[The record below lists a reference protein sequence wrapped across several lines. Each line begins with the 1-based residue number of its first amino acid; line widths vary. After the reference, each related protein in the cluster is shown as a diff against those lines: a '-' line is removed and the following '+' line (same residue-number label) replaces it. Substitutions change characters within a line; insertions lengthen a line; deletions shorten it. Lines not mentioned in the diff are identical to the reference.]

1 MVYLLITQHK
11 CCAALHSMWDD
22 HFRQNKV
29 DGWLYISNFK
39 FKLLYCIRRQILF
52 GVECCSLY
60 THM

>member
-1 MVYLLITQHK
+1 MLYLLITQHK

-39 FKLLYCIRRQILF
+39 FKLLYCIRR
-52 GVECCSLY
+52 
-60 THM
+60 